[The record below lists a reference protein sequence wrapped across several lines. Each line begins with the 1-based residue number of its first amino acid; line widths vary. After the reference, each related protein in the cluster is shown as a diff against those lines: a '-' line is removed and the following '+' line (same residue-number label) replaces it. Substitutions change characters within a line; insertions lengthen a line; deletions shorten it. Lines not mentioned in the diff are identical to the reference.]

1 MQWPESSSSTGGFEH
16 PDPGSYAAK
25 FSRIVDQGTQTDELN
40 GEVKIRREVMIT
52 WELAEKMTDGRP
64 FVVSAWYSQS
74 LHEKANLRKMLDGL
88 NGGTLKAEQVK
99 NFSLP
104 GAPKALLG
112 LNCMVTLMLGK
123 TGKIKVASVA
133 KRPPAMPPAEGVNE
147 KLYLSLDEADFDKAT
162 FAKLGES
169 TRKKIARSP
178 EFTLLLRDDPSLAGL
193 IVQAKDANATTQ
205 ADGAKAK
212 ADDDIPF

>member
-1 MQWPESSSSTGGFEH
+1 MQWPESSGGNGGFEH
-16 PDPGSYAAK
+16 PEPGSYAAK
-25 FSRIVDQGTQTDELN
+25 FSRIIDQGTQTDDMN
-40 GEVKIRREVMIT
+40 GEVKIKREVMIT
-52 WELAEKMTDGRP
+52 WELAERMADGKP

-88 NGGTLKAEQVK
+88 NGGTLKPEQVK
-99 NFSLP
+99 NFAQP

-133 KRPPAMPPAEGVNE
+133 KRPAAMPPAEGVND
-147 KLYLSLDEADFDKAT
+147 KLYLSLEKSEFDKAV

-169 TRKKIARSP
+169 TRKKIALSP
-178 EFTLLLRDDPSLAGL
+178 EFQARLREDPALAER
-193 IVQAKDANATTQ
+193 IVQAKDAP
-205 ADGAKAK
+205 GAKDGGTPPPK
-212 ADDDIPF
+212 DDDIPF